1 MYVMLLLEY
10 SEGITQN
17 GGWVQSGEF
26 FHLSSDYHENSK
38 DSIQTQT
45 QMYDRHCLCVYIMS
59 TEADN
64 LFAGQA
70 WPLSETKALIHV
82 G

>member
-26 FHLSSDYHENSK
+26 FHHSSDNHENSK
-38 DSIQTQT
+38 DSIESI
-45 QMYDRHCLCVYIMS
+45 DIDIDV
-59 TEADN
+59 
-64 LFAGQA
+64 
-70 WPLSETKALIHV
+70 
-82 G
+82 